1 MKLELVQ
8 ASRIKWTSV
17 SGFAFAV
24 TDTASALCTAV
35 ASDQSVRPTA
45 VIPGF
50 SNISTSDPSLFL
62 T

>member
-1 MKLELVQ
+1 
-8 ASRIKWTSV
+8 
-17 SGFAFAV
+17 V